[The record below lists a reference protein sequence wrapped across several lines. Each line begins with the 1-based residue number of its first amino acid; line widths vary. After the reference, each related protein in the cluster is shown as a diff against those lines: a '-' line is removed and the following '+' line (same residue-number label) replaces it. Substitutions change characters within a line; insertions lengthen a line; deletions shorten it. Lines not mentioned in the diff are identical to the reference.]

1 MKKDFARTAIKA
13 AIIALLLSAPALPVV
28 AAPLLANIMASPSQF
43 SIAPNVQYR
52 AVQVR
57 VTGPNGFKVTSTF
70 LAGQNPSV
78 LLPGHNGLY
87 KYELSF
93 SPVVDPATQA
103 AMANARQRGVEP
115 AANPAAASTVQ
126 SGSFRIANGSLL
138 SNAAEAPMAASSSRS
153 TILSAPKTTAAATAP
168 GVSVPLDQVIA
179 DDLIVQ
185 GSACIGQDCING
197 ETFGFDTLILKEN
210 NLRILFKDTSNTA
223 SFPNVNWELVAND
236 TTNGGLNKFSIA
248 DVTNSKTPFTIE
260 ANAPTNSLY
269 VDDGGRIGVGT
280 STPVVEIHA
289 VDGNSP
295 TLRLE
300 QNGSQGFTAQTWDV
314 AGNEANFFVRDVT
327 NGSRLPFRI
336 KPGAPSSSVMIDA
349 TGKVG
354 IGKEFPDS
362 RLHVKG
368 TSDAETTVHIQA
380 TGNNDAIIRLN
391 QQGVVPKVWDIRGN
405 NATGR
410 LTISDDAARVPM
422 KFGPGA
428 IDNLFRVGIVDTSTV
443 DIAGNLIVN
452 GTFSNPSSRELKNLL
467 AGSDVR
473 SVLAKIASLPLF
485 TWSYKNDDR
494 VRHFGPVAEDFYER
508 FSLGLDAKHISPND
522 LAGVALAAAQAL
534 NSLRM
539 EKDAQIDAL
548 LVEKDA
554 QIGEMKARLAR
565 LERLLGQQAAETST
579 GQPKAQRR

>member
-1 MKKDFARTAIKA
+1 MI
-13 AIIALLLSAPALPVV
+13 V
-28 AAPLLANIMASPSQF
+28 
-43 SIAPNVQYR
+43 
-52 AVQVR
+52 
-57 VTGPNGFKVTSTF
+57 
-70 LAGQNPSV
+70 
-78 LLPGHNGLY
+78 
-87 KYELSF
+87 
-93 SPVVDPATQA
+93 
-103 AMANARQRGVEP
+103 
-115 AANPAAASTVQ
+115 
-126 SGSFRIANGSLL
+126 
-138 SNAAEAPMAASSSRS
+138 
-153 TILSAPKTTAAATAP
+153 
-168 GVSVPLDQVIA
+168 

-223 SFPNVNWELVAND
+223 SFPDVDWELVAND
-236 TTNGGLNKFSIA
+236 TTNGGQNKFSIA
-248 DVTNSKTPFTIE
+248 DFTNGRRHRSRSKPMRRPI
-260 ANAPTNSLY
+260 
-269 VDDGGRIGVGT
+269 RCT
-280 STPVVEIHA
+280 STTAAGSASARRPPVVEIHT

-327 NGSRLPFRI
+327 NGSRLAVPDQA
-336 KPGAPSSSVMIDA
+336 GAPSSSVMIDA

-428 IDNLFRVGIVDTSTV
+428 IDNLFRVGIVNTSTV

-473 SVLAKIASLPLF
+473 AVLAKIASLPLF
-485 TWSYKNDDR
+485 TWSYKSDDK
-494 VRHFGPVAEDFYER
+494 VRALRSGGGR
-508 FSLGLDAKHISPND
+508 FLRTLQPRPGFEHISPND
-522 LAGVALAAAQAL
+522 MAGVALAATQAL
-534 NSLRM
+534 NSLLA
-539 EKDAQIDAL
+539 EKDAQIDDL
-548 LVEKDA
+548 K
-554 QIGEMKARLAR
+554 AR
-565 LERLLGQQAAETST
+565 LERLESRMGLAGAASTTAAQPAVGQHT
-579 GQPKAQRR
+579 AQRR